1 MRHEIFDVVAAGE
14 VSQGLNCGVREMT
27 EAVGICALNVAKRLT
42 DPSEAPKPYMIVM
55 ADPQDVG
62 LHYFMDFY

>member
-1 MRHEIFDVVAAGE
+1 
-14 VSQGLNCGVREMT
+14 MT